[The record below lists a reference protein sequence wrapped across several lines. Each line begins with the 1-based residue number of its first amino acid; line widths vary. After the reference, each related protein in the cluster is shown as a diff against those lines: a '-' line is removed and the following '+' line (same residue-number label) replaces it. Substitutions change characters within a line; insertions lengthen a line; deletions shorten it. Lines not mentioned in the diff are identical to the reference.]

1 MWKRVVSM
9 RFKQKAALI
18 VIFIQYIITNIFI
31 SKVECLDGQQCP
43 RKLQEAVE
51 SCFKPIPSN
60 QRNNDWQIDIPE
72 LEDSEDFYD
81 TSDLEDSED
90 FHDTS
95 DLEDSDNFDENRS
108 ISNGHIDTS
117 DNIFLYYDTNNVDTP
132 KIDHVIHKLNKQLL
146 HFRHLEKRLWKC
158 KSSYIKLSSIKTKHG
173 RRYVCSFCKFTAI
186 SWGKGHG
193 HIRQMHTGR
202 KLKCK
207 FCSFESFNPDSF
219 YITKSSI
226 CKKCMY

>member
-1 MWKRVVSM
+1 M
-9 RFKQKAALI
+9 RFKQNAALI

-31 SKVECLDGQQCP
+31 FKVECHNGQQCP

-108 ISNGHIDTS
+108 ISNRHIDTS
-117 DNIFLYYDTNNVDTP
+117 DNIFL
-132 KIDHVIHKLNKQLL
+132 
-146 HFRHLEKRLWKC
+146 
-158 KSSYIKLSSIKTKHG
+158 
-173 RRYVCSFCKFTAI
+173 
-186 SWGKGHG
+186 
-193 HIRQMHTGR
+193 
-202 KLKCK
+202 
-207 FCSFESFNPDSF
+207 
-219 YITKSSI
+219 
-226 CKKCMY
+226 